1 MPKQPEQHLE
11 VERTY
16 DVDDETLLPELLE
29 VEGVERVTP
38 PQVLP
43 LEAVY
48 HDTADLALARA
59 RVTLRRRRGGHDDG
73 WTLKL
78 PDAAGR
84 LERTAPLGRSTRPP
98 AALLEPVRAL
108 VRDHPLGPVTT
119 ISTRRTLRT
128 LLDAE
133 GRTLA
138 EVCDDVVT
146 TTGPRGDQ
154 AWREW
159 EVELG
164 PHGDTALLDAVEV
177 LLLAAGAQVSD
188 TPSKQARAL
197 GRLPKRLRAVPALP
211 GRGSSTGELVQAF
224 VRTQTATLVTADPAL
239 RSGDLAQ
246 RTAAVHEA
254 RLSVRRLRSTLTAY
268 AALLDPAAT
277 QPLAEELR
285 WFGRLL
291 GEARDAHVTGERLL
305 TAVRELPPELVL
317 GPVAARVDTHFAGAE
332 QRAARAVTAA
342 LGGRRYYRLLDALD
356 ALAADPPLTEA
367 AQAPAAKGLEQV
379 LRHEWKRLDRRARAA
394 LAGPGEAADGTSADE
409 LLHATRKA
417 AKRLRY
423 VAESA
428 RPVVGKPAKRLAA
441 SAHHVQQLLGDHQ
454 DAAVAL
460 DALRELGV
468 RAHLDGDNAFTYGL
482 LHAGQQALAE
492 RSRREFADGWARLR
506 PERP

>member
-1 MPKQPEQHLE
+1 M
-11 VERTY
+11 
-16 DVDDETLLPELLE
+16 
-29 VEGVERVTP
+29 
-38 PQVLP
+38 
-43 LEAVY
+43 
-48 HDTADLALARA
+48 
-59 RVTLRRRRGGHDDG
+59 
-73 WTLKL
+73 
-78 PDAAGR
+78 
-84 LERTAPLGRSTRPP
+84 
-98 AALLEPVRAL
+98 
-108 VRDHPLGPVTT
+108 TT

-277 QPLAEELR
+277 QPLAEEPALVR
-285 WFGRLL
+285 PA
-291 GEARDAHVTGERLL
+291 ARRGPRRPRHRRAAADRRSRACR
-305 TAVRELPPELVL
+305 PSLVL

-409 LLHATRKA
+409 PAARHAQGGQAAAVRRGVGAAGGRQARQAARRLGAPRAAGCWATTRTPPWRSTRCASSACGRTSTATTRSPTACCTPGSRRWPSA
-417 AKRLRY
+417 A
-423 VAESA
+423 
-428 RPVVGKPAKRLAA
+428 AA
-441 SAHHVQQLLGDHQ
+441 SSPTAGRGCAPSGPSPRGSDRLVRRD
-454 DAAVAL
+454 DDL
-460 DALRELGV
+460 DALELLEVAVAAGRHRAAQRTDQV
-468 RAHLDGDNAFTYGL
+468 RGAVGGA
-482 LHAGQQALAE
+482 
-492 RSRREFADGWARLR
+492 ARPL
-506 PERP
+506 EDL